1 MRATK
6 RIYEGTVKIE
16 NAAASV
22 RLDLGKVRDWAT
34 VYVNGQKAADLWCE
48 PYVCDISQ
56 FVEKGQPA
64 SIRVEVV
71 STWYN
76 ALTEDAKLPEKDRR
90 TWTLFGPKADAK
102 YHDAG
107 LLGPATVCLVK
118 NITTHRRKQKC
129 TVDRFDIM
137 LHKKRNERNAK

>member
-6 RIYEGTVKIE
+6 RTYEGAVKIE
-16 NAAASV
+16 NAAAEI

-34 VYVNGQKAADLWCE
+34 VSVNGRKVADLWCE

-56 FVEKGQPA
+56 FVEKGRLT

-76 ALTEDAKLPEKDRR
+76 ALVEDAKHPEKNRR

-107 LLGPATVCLVK
+107 LLGPGAVRLVE
-118 NITTHRRKQKC
+118 NITIHRRKQKC
-129 TVDRFDIM
+129 AGDGFDIIP
-137 LHKKRNERNAK
+137 HKNERNAK